1 MARHAVV
8 TLFDVDNTLLD
19 NDHVVADL
27 RRYLAEKV
35 GNGQHER
42 YWELFEELR
51 VELGYADYL
60 GALQRF
66 RVENLHRPHL
76 LDVSLFLLGYPFANR
91 LFPSSLDA
99 VEHARTWGAVA
110 VLSDG
115 DVVFQPLKVER
126 SGLFETFRGNVLIY
140 IHKEQELAD
149 VARRF
154 PAEHYVFVDDK
165 PRLCAAI
172 KAHWGARVTTV
183 FPRQGHYAH
192 DAAELAKY
200 PPPDVTIAHTNG
212 KMPFLKRAG
221 GVFHPDEVTISI
233 GVKDVRA
240 LAHEFAHFLDFQA
253 GHLHGKQTR
262 RYSKSNPYAPA
273 RISTSL
279 ADADAHDRAY
289 GTSSPGAEL
298 LREATRTIS
307 NTYVVERQMRGKLD
321 DIATEE
327 GKREVRRARA
337 ALGSY
342 WREPCEVFAR
352 TECVLNLYAP
362 AGRITPSTISHGS
375 KSCSR
380 FHPHS

>member
-8 TLFDVDNTLLD
+8 SLFDVDNTLLD

-27 RRYLAEKV
+27 RRFLAEKV

-91 LFPSSLDA
+91 LFPTSLDA
-99 VEHARTWGAVA
+99 VEHARTWGEVA
-110 VLSDG
+110 ILSDG

-149 VARRF
+149 VERRF

-200 PPPDVTIAHTNG
+200 PPPDVTIA
-212 KMPFLKRAG
+212 R
-221 GVFHPDEVTISI
+221 I
-233 GVKDVRA
+233 G
-240 LAHEFAHFLDFQA
+240 
-253 GHLHGKQTR
+253 
-262 RYSKSNPYAPA
+262 
-273 RISTSL
+273 
-279 ADADAHDRAY
+279 
-289 GTSSPGAEL
+289 EL
-298 LREATRTIS
+298 LEWDLPRLRAATRTP
-307 NTYVVERQMRGKLD
+307 G
-321 DIATEE
+321 
-327 GKREVRRARA
+327 G
-337 ALGSY
+337 
-342 WREPCEVFAR
+342 
-352 TECVLNLYAP
+352 
-362 AGRITPSTISHGS
+362 
-375 KSCSR
+375 
-380 FHPHS
+380 